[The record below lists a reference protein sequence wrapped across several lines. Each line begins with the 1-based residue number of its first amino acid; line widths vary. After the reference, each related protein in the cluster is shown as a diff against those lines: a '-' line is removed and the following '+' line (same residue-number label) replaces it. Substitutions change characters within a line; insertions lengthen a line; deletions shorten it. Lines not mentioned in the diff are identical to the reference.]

1 MRRAARWSAFL
12 LATGFLLSACTGS
25 PVVITSAPLTPS
37 SPTSTG
43 PPPPRSFTLTAGGD
57 ILIHPALTDQAV
69 ADGGPA
75 GRDYQPL
82 LSGIKD
88 TLKADLSLC
97 HLEVPLGPKEGPFFG
112 YPAFLAPPEV
122 AKGLV
127 DVGYDSCSTASN
139 HTLDRGVSA
148 ITSTLDA
155 MDAVGLKHTG
165 SFRTQEESAA
175 PLILDA
181 GGVRVAQLSFTYGFN
196 GIPLPQ
202 PWRAN
207 QINAE
212 KILADARAARAAGA
226 EVVVLSVQWGNEY
239 QHEATAEQK
248 ALARQLLADPALDLI
263 IGTHVHVVQ
272 PFEKIG
278 TKWVAYGLGNEVARH
293 AEPRGVTEEGAIA
306 RFKFEQRA
314 EGWTVVEAS
323 YTPTLV
329 ELGPPIRLVDLTRV
343 PATARRTEAINRT
356 EGVVFSM
363 GANGQGLARAKP

>member
-1 MRRAARWSAFL
+1 M

-25 PVVITSAPLTPS
+25 PVVITTPPAAPST
-37 SPTSTG
+37 PTSTG
-43 PPPPRSFTLTAGGD
+43 PPPPRSFVLTAGGD

-69 ADGGPA
+69 ADGGAA
-75 GRDYQPL
+75 GRDFLPL
-82 LSGIKD
+82 FSGIKD

-148 ITSTLDA
+148 ITTTLDA

-207 QINAE
+207 QINAA

-239 QHEATAEQK
+239 QHEATADQK

-278 TKWVAYGLGNEVARH
+278 NKWVAYGLGNEVARH
-293 AEPRGVTEEGAIA
+293 AEPRGVTEEGVIA

-314 EGWTVVEAS
+314 EGWTVVDAS

-343 PATARRTEAINRT
+343 PASARRTEAINRT
-356 EGVVFSM
+356 EGVVFSL
-363 GANGQGLARAKP
+363 GANGQGLTRAKP

>member
-1 MRRAARWSAFL
+1 ML
-12 LATGFLLSACTGS
+12 VTGFLLSACTGS
-25 PVVITSAPLTPS
+25 PVVITSATPTPAS
-37 SPTSTG
+37 TSQG
-43 PPPPRSFTLTAGGD
+43 PPPPRSFVLTAGGD
-57 ILIHPALTDQAV
+57 ILIHPALTEQAV
-69 ADGGPA
+69 ADGGAA
-75 GRDYQPL
+75 GRDFLPL
-82 LSGIKD
+82 FSGIKD

-122 AKGLV
+122 AKGLA

-181 GGVRVAQLSFTYGFN
+181 GGVKVAQLSFTYGFN

-207 QINAE
+207 QINAD

-239 QHEATAEQK
+239 QHEATADQK

-278 TKWVAYGLGNEVARH
+278 DKWVVYGLGNEVARH
-293 AEPRGVTEEGAIA
+293 SEPRGVTEEGAIA
-306 RFKFEQRA
+306 RFKFEQRPA
-314 EGWTVVEAS
+314 GWTVVEAS

-343 PATARRTEAINRT
+343 PASARRTEAINRT
-356 EGVVFSM
+356 EGIVFSM
-363 GANGQGLARAKP
+363 GAAEQGLARAKP

>member
-1 MRRAARWSAFL
+1 MVRWPAL
-12 LATGFLLSACTGS
+12 LVTGLLLSACTGS
-25 PVVITSAPLTPS
+25 PVVITTPPSATPT
-37 SPTSTG
+37 PTSSG

-69 ADGGPA
+69 ADGGA
-75 GRDYQPL
+75 SGRTFLPL
-82 LSGIKD
+82 FEGVRE

-97 HLEVPLGPKEGPFFG
+97 HLEVPLGKKDGPFFG
-112 YPAFLAPPEV
+112 YPSFLAPPEV

-148 ITSTLDA
+148 IQTTLDA
-155 MDAVGLKHTG
+155 MDAVGLHHTG
-165 SFRTQEESAA
+165 SFRTPEESAA

-181 GGVRVAQLSFTYGFN
+181 GGVKVAQLSFTYGFN

-207 QINAE
+207 QINAA
-212 KILADARAARAAGA
+212 KILADARKARDAGA

-239 QHEATAEQK
+239 QHAATADQK

-278 TKWVAYGLGNEVARH
+278 NKWVAYGLGNEVARH
-293 AEPRGVTEEGAIA
+293 AEPRGVTEEGVIA
-306 RFKFEQRA
+306 RFKFEQGP
-314 EGWTVVEAS
+314 EGWAVVEAGF
-323 YTPTLV
+323 TPTLV
-329 ELGPPIRLVDLTRV
+329 ELGPPIRLVDLSRM
-343 PATARRTEAINRT
+343 PATPRRSEAITRT
-356 EGVVFSM
+356 SGIVNSM
-363 GANGQGLARAKP
+363 GAEAAGLKRAAP

>member
-1 MRRAARWSAFL
+1 VVRWPAL
-12 LATGFLLSACTGS
+12 ALATGFALSACTGS

-37 SPTSTG
+37 SPTSAA

-69 ADGGPA
+69 ADGGAA
-75 GRDYQPL
+75 GRDFLPL
-82 LSGIKD
+82 FSGIKD

-97 HLEVPLGPKEGPFFG
+97 HLEVPLGKKEGPFFG
-112 YPAFLAPPEV
+112 YPSFLAPPEV

-148 ITSTLDA
+148 IQTTLDA
-155 MDAVGLKHTG
+155 
-165 SFRTQEESAA
+165 
-175 PLILDA
+175 LILDA
-181 GGVRVAQLSFTYGFN
+181 GGVKVAQLSFTYGFN

-207 QINAE
+207 QINPQ
-212 KILADARAARAAGA
+212 KILADARKAREAGA

-239 QHEATAEQK
+239 QHAATEEQK

-278 TKWVAYGLGNEVARH
+278 KKWVAYGLGNEVARH
-293 AEPRGVTEEGAIA
+293 AEPRGVTEEGVIA
-306 RFKFEQRA
+306 RFKFEQGP
-314 EGWTVVEAS
+314 EGWNVVEAS

-343 PATARRTEAINRT
+343 PATERRTQAITRT
-356 EGVVFSM
+356 EGIVFSL
-363 GANGQGLARAKP
+363 GANGQGLTRGKP

>member
-1 MRRAARWSAFL
+1 M
-12 LATGFLLSACTGS
+12 
-25 PVVITSAPLTPS
+25 VITTAPQTPTTTS
-37 SPTSTG
+37 SG
-43 PPPPRSFTLTAGGD
+43 PPPARSFTLTAGGD

-69 ADGGPA
+69 ADGGAA
-75 GRDYQPL
+75 GRDYLPL

-97 HLEVPLGPKEGPFFG
+97 HLEIPLGTKDGPFAG
-112 YPAFLAPPEV
+112 YPAFIAPPEV

-148 ITSTLDA
+148 IGTTLDA

-165 SFRTQEESAA
+165 SFRTPEEAAA

-181 GGVRVAQLSFTYGFN
+181 GGVKVAQLSFTYGFN

-207 QINAE
+207 QINAA
-212 KILADARAARAAGA
+212 KILADARKAREAGA
-226 EVVVLSVQWGNEY
+226 EVVVLSVHWGNEY
-239 QHEATAEQK
+239 QHEATEEQK
-248 ALARQLLADPALDLI
+248 SLARQLLADPALDLI

-272 PFEKIG
+272 PWEKIG
-278 TKWVAYGLGNEVARH
+278 KKWVVYGLGNEVARH
-293 AEPRGVTEEGAIA
+293 SEPRGVTEEGVIGH
-306 RFKFEQRA
+306 FKFEQGPD
-314 EGWTVVEAS
+314 GWNVVEAS

-343 PATARRTEAINRT
+343 PASARRTEAINRT
-356 EGVVFSM
+356 EGVVFSL
-363 GANGQGLARAKP
+363 GANGQGLARGKP

>member
-1 MRRAARWSAFL
+1 ML
-12 LATGFLLSACTGS
+12 VTGFLLSACTGS
-25 PVVITSAPLTPS
+25 PVVITSA
-37 SPTSTG
+37 SPTPASTSQT
-43 PPPPRSFTLTAGGD
+43 PPPPRSFVLTAGGD
-57 ILIHPALTDQAV
+57 ILIHPPLTDQAV
-69 ADGGPA
+69 ADGGAA
-75 GRDYQPL
+75 GRDFLPL
-82 LSGIKD
+82 FSGIKD

-181 GGVRVAQLSFTYGFN
+181 GGVKVAQLSFTYGFN

-207 QINAE
+207 QINAQ

-239 QHEATAEQK
+239 QHEATADQK

-278 TKWVAYGLGNEVARH
+278 DKWVAYGLGNEVARH
-293 AEPRGVTEEGAIA
+293 SEPRGVTEEGAIA
-306 RFKFEQRA
+306 RFKFEQRPA
-314 EGWTVVEAS
+314 GWTVVEAS

-343 PATARRTEAINRT
+343 PASARRTEAINRT
-356 EGVVFSM
+356 EGIVFSM
-363 GANGQGLARAKP
+363 GAAEQGLTRAKP

>member
-1 MRRAARWSAFL
+1 VL
-12 LATGFLLSACTGS
+12 VTGFLLSACTGS
-25 PVVITSAPLTPS
+25 PVVVT
-37 SPTSTG
+37 SPTPTPATTSQG

-57 ILIHPALTDQAV
+57 ILIHPALTEQAV
-69 ADGGPA
+69 ADGGAA
-75 GRDYQPL
+75 GRDFLPL
-82 LSGIKD
+82 FSGIKE

-97 HLEVPLGPKEGPFFG
+97 HMEVPLGPKEGPFFG
-112 YPAFLAPPEV
+112 YPAFQAPPEV

-139 HTLDRGVSA
+139 HTLDRGVPA
-148 ITSTLDA
+148 ITTTLDA

-165 SFRTQEESAA
+165 SFRTQEESAT

-181 GGVRVAQLSFTYGFN
+181 GGVKVAQLSFTYGFN
-196 GIPLPQ
+196 GVPLPQ

-207 QINAE
+207 QINAA

-226 EVVVLSVQWGNEY
+226 EVVVLSVHWGNEY
-239 QHEATAEQK
+239 QHEATADQK

-278 TKWVAYGLGNEVARH
+278 DKWVVYGLGNEVARH
-293 AEPRGVTEEGAIA
+293 EEPRGVTEEGTIA
-306 RFKFEQRA
+306 RFKFEQRPA
-314 EGWTVVEAS
+314 GWTVVEAS

-343 PATARRTEAINRT
+343 PANARRTEAINRT

-363 GANGQGLARAKP
+363 GAAEQGLARAKP

>member
-1 MRRAARWSAFL
+1 VVRWPAL
-12 LATGFLLSACTGS
+12 VLTTGLALSACTGS
-25 PVVITSAPLTPS
+25 PVVITNAPPPP
-37 SPTSTG
+37 PTSSS

-57 ILIHPALTDQAV
+57 VLIHPALTDQAV
-69 ADGGPA
+69 ADGGAA
-75 GRDYQPL
+75 GRDFLPL

-97 HLEVPLGPKEGPFFG
+97 HLEIPLGTKEGPFFG
-112 YPAFLAPPEV
+112 YPAFVAPPEV
-122 AKGLV
+122 AKALV

-139 HTLDRGVSA
+139 HTLDRGVPA
-148 ITSTLDA
+148 IRTTL
-155 MDAVGLKHTG
+155 DAVGLKHTG
-165 SFRTQEESAA
+165 SFRTPEEAAA

-181 GGVRVAQLSFTYGFN
+181 GGVKVAQLSFTYGFN
-196 GIPLPQ
+196 GIPLPE

-207 QINAE
+207 QINAD
-212 KILADARAARAAGA
+212 KILADARKAREAGA
-226 EVVVLSVQWGNEY
+226 EVVVLSVHWGNEY
-239 QHEATAEQK
+239 QHEATEEQK

-278 TKWVAYGLGNEVARH
+278 KKWVVYGLGNEVARH
-293 AEPRGVTEEGAIA
+293 SEPRGVTEEGTIA
-306 RFKFEQRA
+306 RFKFEQKP

-343 PATARRTEAINRT
+343 PASARRTEAINRT
-356 EGVVFSM
+356 EGIVFSM
-363 GANGQGLARAKP
+363 GAAEQGLARGKP

>member
-1 MRRAARWSAFL
+1 MV
-12 LATGFLLSACTGS
+12 TT
-25 PVVITSAPLTPS
+25 PAPPPP
-37 SPTSTG
+37 SPTSSA
-43 PPPPRSFTLTAGGD
+43 PPPARSFTLTAGGD

-69 ADGGPA
+69 ADGGAA
-75 GRDYQPL
+75 GRDFLPL
-82 LSGIKD
+82 LSGVKD

-97 HLEVPLGPKEGPFFG
+97 HLEVPLGRKEGPFFG
-112 YPAFLAPPEV
+112 YPSFLAPPEV

-127 DVGYDSCSTASN
+127 DVGYDACSTASN
-139 HTLDRGVSA
+139 HTLDRGVPA
-148 ITSTLDA
+148 IVSTLDA

-165 SFRTQEESAA
+165 SFRTPEEAAA

-181 GGVRVAQLSFTYGFN
+181 GGVKVAQLSFTYGFN
-196 GIPLPQ
+196 GIPLPE

-207 QINAE
+207 QINAA
-212 KILADARAARAAGA
+212 KILADARKAREAGA

-239 QHEATAEQK
+239 QHAATAEQK

-278 TKWVAYGLGNEVARH
+278 GKWVAYGLGNEVARH
-293 AEPRGVTEEGAIA
+293 AEPRGVTEEGVIA
-306 RFKFEQRA
+306 RFRFEQGPS
-314 EGWTVVEAS
+314 GWSVVAAS

-343 PATARRTEAINRT
+343 PATERRTQAVNRT
-356 EGVVFSM
+356 EEIVFSL
-363 GANGQGLARAKP
+363 GAGDQGLVRGKP

>member
-1 MRRAARWSAFL
+1 MVG
-12 LATGFLLSACTGS
+12 T
-25 PVVITSAPLTPS
+25 PSAPAPATS
-37 SPTSTG
+37 SG

-57 ILIHPALTDQAV
+57 VLIHPALTDQAT
-69 ADGGPA
+69 ADGGAA
-75 GRDYQPL
+75 GRDFLPL
-82 LSGIKD
+82 FEGIRE

-97 HLEVPLGPKEGPFFG
+97 HLEVPLGTKEGPFFG

-122 AKGLV
+122 AKGLA

-148 ITSTLDA
+148 IETTLAA

-165 SFRTQEESAA
+165 SFRSPEEAA
-175 PLILDA
+175 TPLILDA
-181 GGVRVAQLSFTYGFN
+181 NGVKVAQLSFTYGFN
-196 GIPLPQ
+196 GIPLPD

-207 QINAE
+207 QINPD

-248 ALARQLLADPALDLI
+248 TLARQLLADPALDLI

-306 RFKFEQRA
+306 RFRFEEGP

-343 PATARRTEAINRT
+343 PVTARRTEAIKRT
-356 EGVVFSM
+356 EDVVFSL
-363 GANGQGLARAKP
+363 GANQQGLVRATP

>member
-1 MRRAARWSAFL
+1 M
-12 LATGFLLSACTGS
+12 LATGFALSACTGS
-25 PVVITSAPLTPS
+25 PVVVTSSVPVPAS
-37 SPTSTG
+37 SSG

-57 ILIHPALTDQAV
+57 VLIHPALTDQAT
-69 ADGGPA
+69 ADGGAA
-75 GRDYQPL
+75 GRTYLPL
-82 LSGIKD
+82 FEGVRE

-148 ITSTLDA
+148 IQTTLDA

-165 SFRTQEESAA
+165 SFRTQEEAAA
-175 PLILDA
+175 PLVLDA
-181 GGVRVAQLSFTYGFN
+181 NGVKVAQLSFTYGFN

-207 QINAE
+207 QIDAD

-239 QHEATAEQK
+239 QHEATPDQK
-248 ALARQLLADPALDLI
+248 ALARRLLADPALDLI

-278 TKWVAYGLGNEVARH
+278 DKWVAYGLGNEVARH

-306 RFKFEQRA
+306 RFKFEQGPA
-314 EGWTVVEAS
+314 GWSVVEAS

-343 PATARRTEAINRT
+343 PVTPRRTEAITRT
-356 EGVVFSM
+356 EGVVFSL
-363 GANGQGLARAKP
+363 GANQQGLVRGRP

>member
-1 MRRAARWSAFL
+1 MLVTGAA
-12 LATGFLLSACTGS
+12 LSACTGS
-25 PVVITSAPLTPS
+25 PVVITSAPAAPPTSS
-37 SPTSTG
+37 SPSA
-43 PPPPRSFTLTAGGD
+43 PPARSFVLTAGGD
-57 ILIHPALTDQAV
+57 VLIHPALTDQAV
-69 ADGGPA
+69 ADGGGSA
-75 GRDYQPL
+75 RDFLPL
-82 LSGIKD
+82 FEGVREA
-88 TLKADLSLC
+88 LKGDLSLC
-97 HLEVPLGPKEGPFFG
+97 HLEVPLGPKQGPFFG

-148 ITSTLDA
+148 IGTTLDA

-165 SFRTQEESAA
+165 SFRTPEEAA
-175 PLILDA
+175 TPLILDA
-181 GGVRVAQLSFTYGFN
+181 GGVKVAQLSFTYGFN

-207 QINAE
+207 QLNAD
-212 KILADARAARAAGA
+212 KVLADARKAREAGA

-248 ALARQLLADPALDLI
+248 ALARRLLADPALDLI

-278 TKWVAYGLGNEVARH
+278 GKWVAYGLGNEVARH
-293 AEPRGVTEEGAIA
+293 AEPRGVTEEGVIA
-306 RFKFEQRA
+306 RFRFEQGSG
-314 EGWTVVEAS
+314 GWSVVEAS

-343 PATARRTEAINRT
+343 PASARRTEAVNRT
-356 EGVVFSM
+356 ERIVFSM

>member
-1 MRRAARWSAFL
+1 M
-12 LATGFLLSACTGS
+12 LATGLLLSGCTGS
-25 PVVITSAPLTPS
+25 PVVV
-37 SPTSTG
+37 TSTPPPPPASTSQG
-43 PPPPRSFTLTAGGD
+43 PPPARSFTLTAGGD

-69 ADGGPA
+69 ADGGAA
-75 GRDYQPL
+75 GRDYLPL
-82 LSGIKD
+82 FSGIKE

-148 ITSTLDA
+148 ITTTLDA

-181 GGVRVAQLSFTYGFN
+181 GGVKVAQLSFTYGFN

-207 QINAE
+207 QINAD

-239 QHEATAEQK
+239 QHEATADQK

-278 TKWVAYGLGNEVARH
+278 NKWVAYGLGNEVARH
-293 AEPRGVTEEGAIA
+293 AEPRGVTEEGVVA
-306 RFKFEQRA
+306 RFRFEQGA
-314 EGWTVVEAS
+314 AGWSVVEAT

-343 PATARRTEAINRT
+343 PASERRTQAIDRT
-356 EGVVFSM
+356 EGIVFSL
-363 GANGQGLARAKP
+363 GAAEQGLKRGKP

>member
-1 MRRAARWSAFL
+1 ML
-12 LATGFLLSACTGS
+12 VTGLALSACTGS
-25 PVVITSAPLTPS
+25 PVVITSAPPAPS
-37 SPTSTG
+37 STSVG

-69 ADGGPA
+69 ADGGAA
-75 GRDYQPL
+75 GRDYLPL
-82 LSGIKD
+82 LAGIKD

-97 HLEVPLGPKEGPFFG
+97 HLEIPLGTKEGPFAG
-112 YPAFLAPPEV
+112 YPAFLAPPEI

-148 ITSTLDA
+148 IGTTLDA
-155 MDAVGLKHTG
+155 LDAVGLKHTG
-165 SFRTQEESAA
+165 SFRTPEEAAA

-181 GGVRVAQLSFTYGFN
+181 GGVKVAQLSFTYGFN

-207 QINAE
+207 QINVQ
-212 KILADARAARAAGA
+212 KILADARKAREAGA
-226 EVVVLSVQWGNEY
+226 EVVVLSVHWGNEY
-239 QHEATAEQK
+239 QHEATEEQK
-248 ALARQLLADPALDLI
+248 SLARQLLADPALDLI

-272 PFEKIG
+272 PWEKIG
-278 TKWVAYGLGNEVARH
+278 KKWVIYGLGNEVARH
-293 AEPRGVTEEGAIA
+293 SEPRGVTEEGVIG
-306 RFKFEQRA
+306 RFKFEQGPD
-314 EGWTVVEAS
+314 GWNVVEAS

-343 PATARRTEAINRT
+343 PASARRTEAINRT

-363 GANGQGLARAKP
+363 GANGQGLSRAKP